1 MGCKAK
7 SKDHAVR
14 AKKLLEVFRKWN
26 DDKTINTLTKGD
38 YKYWKTF
45 YEEVTKK
52 DFDYGNMPSMGKI
65 KVLDRRLN
73 RMIKGIKKN
82 PGKLAEYL
90 YLPEN
95 ILSKNPLTKKYF
107 DSMIYTG
114 NFYRGHL
121 EMFTSDIDLMAKMVQ
136 NAAREE
142 GGMQVF
148 KMNRKSAQKE
158 IKRME
163 AEYQELGQRDP
174 NAAERYWNNNL
185 RVLDQTAELQVI
197 QGVYDLITQ
206 PEKLFLKK
214 GEKGSLHDKYG
225 TAAVNIARLWVGGK
239 DAGQYTLRDGK
250 KAGMRDKLYE
260 ILENGM
266 DAYIEVIKDQA
277 VRTGTMD
284 QTRAKLETL
293 STQLKKQKNFYP
305 TQALGIFPALG
316 RIGEA
321 LYESK
326 TSKAL
331 EQSLPDINKM
341 LDAVVS
347 DLSMNPHTYESQG
360 NVKRRSKDVI
370 SVIDQ
375 YAKDVIR
382 FNYEANSTMNV
393 TKALQSLQGMKGEA
407 LDTQLD
413 FLSRYVLNTHA
424 TAMGSKNKNSKL
436 AHIAK
441 VITSWQFFS
450 KLGFSPGTVARNAT
464 QSLQNFVYFGHKAW
478 GDSNAYVKSKGLG
491 DQIKAAMEDHGV
503 FFVNLEE
510 IAQTGDMLSSI
521 KMVNG
526 EPVRK
531 DPGYND
537 WFSSSVEKLAKM
549 SGKPMQ
555 WVENKVNR
563 ATTFKI
569 AYAQMHQELSNNNG
583 LIRRR
588 MEKGV
593 AKGTDIESEIV
604 KEIANRSSR
613 YAANMVKE
621 LHYEYSPF
629 AKPGILQNPAGSILG
644 QFTTYG
650 INFFEYN
657 RKIARDAGDSALS
670 GEWNSPEV
678 QRAFRLAMLY
688 AGTSFIL
695 EPLTNAKWSNLIQH
709 DTKDRIEQLFDF
721 LTGDEQTRKGTFFGK
736 GPLIGNMGPF
746 VNDMFT
752 LGNVIGFT
760 KLTDNEMVS
769 YLQGY
774 RQKARETNDRRM
786 QDAVGLFNMQL
797 AKIMFSSAPK
807 LRDGTGFM
815 TILNQDYLHL
825 WNTPEIK
832 ARRESML
839 LFPQK
844 HGPAILKPYF
854 QPSSQKKAAKER
866 VAAAMGSYSDAKRDR
881 LRSQTRAANA
891 RALDALDNFV
901 NSNEW
906 GR

>member
-7 SKDHAVR
+7 SIDHVAR
-14 AKKLLEVFRKWN
+14 SKRLDEIFTRWN
-26 DDKTINTLTKGD
+26 DDKTISTLTQGD

-52 DFDYGNMPSMGKI
+52 DFDYGNLPSMAKI
-65 KVLDRRLN
+65 RTLDRKLT
-73 RMIKGIKKN
+73 RMIRGLKKK
-82 PGKLAEYL
+82 PGFFAEWL
-90 YLPEN
+90 FLPEN

-114 NFYRGHL
+114 NFYRGNL
-121 EMFTSDIDLMAKMVQ
+121 EMFTSDIDLMAKMIQ

-142 GGMQVF
+142 GAMQVF
-148 KMNRKSAQKE
+148 KINRSSAQKE
-158 IKRME
+158 IKKME
-163 AEYQELGQRDP
+163 TTYQELRLKDP
-174 NAAERYWNNNL
+174 NAAESYWQKNL
-185 RVLDQTAELQVI
+185 LKLDQTAELQIV
-197 QGVYDLITQ
+197 QGVYDLITE
-206 PEKLFLKK
+206 PSKLFI
-214 GEKGSLHDKYG
+214 GKGSDKSLYKKYG

-239 DAGQYTLRDGK
+239 DSGQYTLRDGK

-266 DAYIEVIKDQA
+266 SAYVDVLRDQA
-277 VRTGTMD
+277 IRTGSLD
-284 QTRAKLETL
+284 K
-293 STQLKKQKNFYP
+293 TQVKIENLISQLQKQKHFYP
-305 TQALGIFPALG
+305 TQALGIFPTLG
-316 RIGEA
+316 KIGEA

-331 EQSLPDINKM
+331 DEALPNINHM
-341 LDAVVS
+341 LDAVIADISVS
-347 DLSMNPHTYESQG
+347 PHSFSTKG

-382 FNYEANSTMNV
+382 FNFTANSTKNV
-393 TKALQSLQGMKGEA
+393 TKSLQALQGMKGEE
-407 LDTQLD
+407 LDVQLD
-413 FLSRYVLNTHA
+413 FLSRYILETHSTA
-424 TAMGSKNKNSKL
+424 TGSRHKNSKL

-464 QSLQNFVYFGHKAW
+464 QSLQNFVYFGHRAW
-478 GDSNAYVKSKGLG
+478 GDSNAYVKSEGLG
-491 DQIKAAMEDHGV
+491 RQIEDAMKDHGV

-510 IAQTGDMLSSI
+510 IAQTGDMLSNI
-521 KMVNG
+521 RMVDG
-526 EPVRK
+526 EPVRS
-531 DPGYND
+531 DPGYES
-537 WFSSSVEKLAKM
+537 WFTDSVEKLAKI

-555 WVENKVNR
+555 FVENKVNR

-569 AYAQMHQELSNNNG
+569 AYAQMHQELSNNEG

-593 AKGTDIESEIV
+593 PKGVSIEDSIT
-604 KEIANRSSR
+604 KEISNRSSR

-629 AKPGILQNPAGSILG
+629 AKPRALQTSTGSILG

-657 RKIARDAGDSALS
+657 RKIAVDAGDAVLA
-670 GEWNSPEV
+670 GDWRSPE
-678 QRAFRLAMLY
+678 AFRAYRMAMLY
-688 AGTSFIL
+688 GATSFIL
-695 EPLTNAKWSNLIQH
+695 EPLTNAKWSNLIEH
-709 DTKDRIEQLFDF
+709 DTKERIEQLFDF
-721 LTGDEQTRKGTFFGK
+721 VTGDEATRKKTFFGK

-752 LGNVIGFT
+752 LGNVIGLT
-760 KLTDNEMVS
+760 KLTDNELVS
-769 YLQGY
+769 YVQGY
-774 RQKARETNDRRM
+774 KQKASEVQDKRM
-786 QDAVGLFNMQL
+786 FEAVGLFNMQL
-797 AKIMFSSAPK
+797 AKMMFSSAPK

-832 ARRESML
+832 ARREKML
-839 LFPQK
+839 YFPQK
-844 HGPAILKPYF
+844 YGPQILRPYF
-854 QPSSQKKAAKER
+854 RTTAQKKSSKEKLGGIMGKFTPAKNT
-866 VAAAMGSYSDAKRDR
+866 R
-881 LRSQTRAANA
+881 LRQSSRAANA
-891 RALDALDNFV
+891 DALASLDII
-901 NSNEW
+901 SQW